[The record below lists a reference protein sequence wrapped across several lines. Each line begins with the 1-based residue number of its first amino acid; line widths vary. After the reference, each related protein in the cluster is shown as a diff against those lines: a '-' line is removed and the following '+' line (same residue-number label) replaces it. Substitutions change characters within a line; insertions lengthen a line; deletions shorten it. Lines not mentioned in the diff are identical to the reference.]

1 MGVDNNGRTLYRP
14 NGSKLITLPYGFKW
28 LASVIQRKQHRIAQK
43 TWTMDIKCRRC
54 GDKVD
59 SKFLNGYI
67 EYDDHCINCIRHQ
80 KINSIL

>member
-1 MGVDNNGRTLYRP
+1 M
-14 NGSKLITLPYGFKW
+14 
-28 LASVIQRKQHRIAQK
+28 IQRNQHKIAQK

-67 EYDDHCINCIRHQ
+67 EYDNHCTNCIRHQ